1 MKKQKTFKR
10 SHSAMAW
17 LLVFFVVFMA
27 ELLVYSWCRVQ
38 YVQTGFEITE
48 ARKEHQ
54 RLIAAQ
60 NELRVEDAR
69 LRSPERIRQLAQERG
84 LIMPN
89 SSQVFV
95 LP

>member
-1 MKKQKTFKR
+1 MRKQKTFKR
-10 SHSAMAW
+10 SHSAIAW

-48 ARKEHQ
+48 ARKEQQ
-54 RLIAAQ
+54 RLKAAHH
-60 NELRVEDAR
+60 ELMVENAR

-84 LIMPN
+84 LVIPD

>member
-54 RLIAAQ
+54 RLIAAHH
-60 NELRVEDAR
+60 ELRVENAR
-69 LRSPERIRQLAQERG
+69 LKSPERIRQLAQERG
-84 LIMPN
+84 LVIPD

>member
-1 MKKQKTFKR
+1 MRKQKTFKR
-10 SHSAMAW
+10 SHSAIAW

-27 ELLVYSWCRVQ
+27 ELLVYSWCRIQ

-48 ARKEHQ
+48 ARKEQQ
-54 RLIAAQ
+54 RLIAAYH
-60 NELRVEDAR
+60 ELRVENAR

-84 LIMPN
+84 LVIPD